1 MQTEAEAIKAV
12 VGEPHGQTEETE
24 DTDKLGEQ
32 LEFTQMEYHPMHVH
46 SIDSTENRLSSAENL
61 YPVRGSHMSPEKHK
75 TPPQQHEKQ
84 TSSETKILDKYLLK
98 MS

>member
-1 MQTEAEAIKAV
+1 M
-12 VGEPHGQTEETE
+12 VGEPHVRTEETGAI
-24 DTDKLGEQ
+24 DRLGEQ
-32 LEFTQMEYHPMHVH
+32 LEFTQMEHRPMHVH
-46 SIDSTENRLSSAENL
+46 SINSMENRLSSAENL
-61 YPVRGSHMSPEKHK
+61 YPVRGSHMSPEEPK